1 MQLQAEDW
9 RLQLLIFRNTAMESF
24 LAIAN
29 EAQEFFSSDV
39 YMCVAD
45 AVQTLDKQAHL
56 YAPLSQRKA
65 KRETIKKYTY
75 LDRLKQPSE
84 MAKVDSEVWF
94 NGGGDEEGYDAVVV
108 GSGYGG
114 SVAACRMSMAGIK
127 VCLMEK
133 GRQWQAHDFPTDFFK
148 FMSAVRM
155 ENTNLGFTF
164 GPKDALFQVSIQD
177 DSVATVACG
186 LGGGSLVNA
195 GVMIPAPIRARRNP
209 KWPKEWEKDWEM
221 CEASA
226 SSMLR
231 IQSVPIMY
239 PNAKI
244 MKGIVEGDGFKET
257 SDPLKLSV
265 NFDIEEQ
272 SSNSSKFQEMGSC
285 LACGNCLA
293 GCPYNAKNSTD
304 KNYLV
309 SSVQA
314 GCTIKTQCQVQYVV
328 QNPDYICEKEDKVS
342 RKKRRLWHIYLNEID
357 YVASDFVILS
367 GFCCNGNTV
376 AYLAGSPAPLGA
388 YALDKKQFT
397 KIPFQERPGPS
408 ISSSYTS
415 SLGFTIQSAVL
426 PVAYPYLLFKG
437 IFTYGW
443 PSGYWFLHG
452 IIDTLKRVLGMK
464 YSNAMVF
471 NAMGYDESDGKITFD
486 NDTNR
491 ICFQP
496 PLDHLLPRKIGVF
509 QKLTKKLGGILFM
522 SRYRNASVHLLGGC
536 NASSDLSQGVCNPNG
551 QVFDTKSHNSV
562 HPGLYVCDASLIPCS
577 LGINPCLSIA
587 TVAEHLSRN
596 LVSDVL
602 KHKSDK
608 GMVLVNNLGDPK
620 PGSINSVNLDSD
632 RKSMVVIKETM
643 RGYVGDGEVDLCE
656 VDERTPYTQ
665 YMHYTLL
672 LAASSG
678 SRYIL
683 EGKKVMKPYLFG
695 SSAWRETTTMNVTFN
710 KVCMDSAKEDMLN
723 LKGKLNISMI
733 ELLKCLIS
741 LEGNM
746 RRRFV
751 GVLLQNLFKTYI
763 LQVPRGSHKEFNSS
777 ELHQKPYQDSIL
789 HEIQTE
795 DGFIISC
802 KQWKG
807 EKKLNPILL
816 INGHSTENYWLPT
829 EPNDLV
835 RTLLEEGYET
845 WLLQPRLHPLNPSN
859 NFTIEDIGRFDIP
872 AVINKIRDLHGPLIK
887 IHVVAHCVGG
897 LAIHVALMG
906 GHVSAA
912 HIASLSCTNSSMFFK
927 LTTSS
932 RVKLWLPLIPVSF
945 TSSPAFFYNFN
956 HIADV
961 DGHTRQEQDPPK
973 IYCSFG
979 ATLREMHLR

>member
-1 MQLQAEDW
+1 M
-9 RLQLLIFRNTAMESF
+9 
-24 LAIAN
+24 
-29 EAQEFFSSDV
+29 
-39 YMCVAD
+39 
-45 AVQTLDKQAHL
+45 
-56 YAPLSQRKA
+56 
-65 KRETIKKYTY
+65 
-75 LDRLKQPSE
+75 
-84 MAKVDSEVWF
+84 
-94 NGGGDEEGYDAVVV
+94 
-108 GSGYGG
+108 
-114 SVAACRMSMAGIK
+114 
-127 VCLMEK
+127 
-133 GRQWQAHDFPTDFFK
+133 
-148 FMSAVRM
+148 
-155 ENTNLGFTF
+155 
-164 GPKDALFQVSIQD
+164 
-177 DSVATVACG
+177 
-186 LGGGSLVNA
+186 NA

-244 MKGIVEGDGFKET
+244 MKGIVEEDGFKET
-257 SDPLKLSV
+257 SSDPLKLSV

-342 RKKRRLWHIYLNEID
+342 RKKRRRWHIYLNEID

-367 GFCCNGNTV
+367 SGVFGTTEILFQSQMRGQKLSERLGSDFSCNGNTV

-397 KIPFQERPGPS
+397 KIPFQERPSPS

-415 SLGFTIQSAVL
+415 SLGFTIQVEVL
-426 PVAYPYLLFKG
+426 Y
-437 IFTYGW
+437 
-443 PSGYWFLHG
+443 
-452 IIDTLKRVLGMK
+452 TLKHVLGMK

-536 NASSDLSQGVCNPNG
+536 NASSDPSQGVCNPNG
-551 QVFDTKSHNSV
+551 QVFDTKSHNLV

-620 PGSINSVNLDSD
+620 PGSITSVKLDSD

-643 RGYVGDGEVDLCE
+643 RGYVGGMPCVAYLKMKMNS
-656 VDERTPYTQ
+656 RT
-665 YMHYTLL
+665 
-672 LAASSG
+672 
-678 SRYIL
+678 
-683 EGKKVMKPYLFG
+683 
-695 SSAWRETTTMNVTFN
+695 
-710 KVCMDSAKEDMLN
+710 
-723 LKGKLNISMI
+723 
-733 ELLKCLIS
+733 
-741 LEGNM
+741 
-746 RRRFV
+746 
-751 GVLLQNLFKTYI
+751 
-763 LQVPRGSHKEFNSS
+763 
-777 ELHQKPYQDSIL
+777 
-789 HEIQTE
+789 
-795 DGFIISC
+795 
-802 KQWKG
+802 WK
-807 EKKLNPILL
+807 
-816 INGHSTENYWLPT
+816 
-829 EPNDLV
+829 
-835 RTLLEEGYET
+835 
-845 WLLQPRLHPLNPSN
+845 
-859 NFTIEDIGRFDIP
+859 
-872 AVINKIRDLHGPLIK
+872 
-887 IHVVAHCVGG
+887 
-897 LAIHVALMG
+897 
-906 GHVSAA
+906 
-912 HIASLSCTNSSMFFK
+912 
-927 LTTSS
+927 
-932 RVKLWLPLIPVSF
+932 
-945 TSSPAFFYNFN
+945 
-956 HIADV
+956 
-961 DGHTRQEQDPPK
+961 
-973 IYCSFG
+973 
-979 ATLREMHLR
+979 

>member
-1 MQLQAEDW
+1 
-9 RLQLLIFRNTAMESF
+9 
-24 LAIAN
+24 
-29 EAQEFFSSDV
+29 
-39 YMCVAD
+39 
-45 AVQTLDKQAHL
+45 
-56 YAPLSQRKA
+56 
-65 KRETIKKYTY
+65 
-75 LDRLKQPSE
+75 
-84 MAKVDSEVWF
+84 MAKVDSQGWF
-94 NGGGDEEGYDAVVV
+94 NGGCDEEGYDAVVV

-114 SVAACRMSMAGIK
+114 SVAACWMSMAGIK

-133 GRQWQAHDFPTDFFK
+133 GRQWQAHDFPTAFFK

-164 GPKDALFQVSIQD
+164 GPKDALFQ
-177 DSVATVACG
+177 
-186 LGGGSLVNA
+186 
-195 GVMIPAPIRARRNP
+195 GVMTPAPIRARRNP

-244 MKGIVEGDGFKET
+244 MKGIVEEDGFKET

-309 SSVQA
+309 SSVQYHSTAGFVVQILEARDLPTRFFAIRILEARDLPMRFFATRFDA

-357 YVASDFVILS
+357 YVAFDFVILS
-367 GFCCNGNTV
+367 GGVESYFSCNGNTV
-376 AYLAGSPAPLGA
+376 AYLAGSPTPLGA

-452 IIDTLKRVLGMK
+452 IIDTLKHVLGMK

-551 QVFDTKSHNSV
+551 QVFDTKSHNLV

-643 RGYVGDGEVDLCE
+643 RGYVEE
-656 VDERTPYTQ
+656 
-665 YMHYTLL
+665 
-672 LAASSG
+672 
-678 SRYIL
+678 
-683 EGKKVMKPYLFG
+683 
-695 SSAWRETTTMNVTFN
+695 
-710 KVCMDSAKEDMLN
+710 
-723 LKGKLNISMI
+723 
-733 ELLKCLIS
+733 
-741 LEGNM
+741 
-746 RRRFV
+746 
-751 GVLLQNLFKTYI
+751 
-763 LQVPRGSHKEFNSS
+763 
-777 ELHQKPYQDSIL
+777 
-789 HEIQTE
+789 E

-807 EKKLNPILL
+807 KKKLNPVLL

-829 EPNDLV
+829 EPSDLV
-835 RTLLEEGYET
+835 RTLLEEGHET

-872 AVINKIRDLHGPLIK
+872 TGKQK
-887 IHVVAHCVGG
+887 
-897 LAIHVALMG
+897 
-906 GHVSAA
+906 
-912 HIASLSCTNSSMFFK
+912 K
-927 LTTSS
+927 
-932 RVKLWLPLIPVSF
+932 
-945 TSSPAFFYNFN
+945 
-956 HIADV
+956 
-961 DGHTRQEQDPPK
+961 
-973 IYCSFG
+973 
-979 ATLREMHLR
+979 

>member
-1 MQLQAEDW
+1 
-9 RLQLLIFRNTAMESF
+9 
-24 LAIAN
+24 
-29 EAQEFFSSDV
+29 
-39 YMCVAD
+39 
-45 AVQTLDKQAHL
+45 
-56 YAPLSQRKA
+56 
-65 KRETIKKYTY
+65 
-75 LDRLKQPSE
+75 
-84 MAKVDSEVWF
+84 MAKVDSQGWF
-94 NGGGDEEGYDAVVV
+94 NGGCDEEGYDAVVV

-114 SVAACRMSMAGIK
+114 SVAACWMSMAGIK

-133 GRQWQAHDFPTDFFK
+133 GRQWQAHDFPTAFFK

-164 GPKDALFQVSIQD
+164 GPKDALFQ
-177 DSVATVACG
+177 
-186 LGGGSLVNA
+186 
-195 GVMIPAPIRARRNP
+195 GVMTPAPIRARRNP

-244 MKGIVEGDGFKET
+244 MKGIVEEDGFKET

-309 SSVQA
+309 SSVQILEARDLPTRFFAIRILEARDLPMRFFATRFDA

-357 YVASDFVILS
+357 YVAFDFVILS
-367 GFCCNGNTV
+367 GGVCNGNTV
-376 AYLAGSPAPLGA
+376 AYLAGSPTPLGA

-452 IIDTLKRVLGMK
+452 IIDTLKHVLGMK

-551 QVFDTKSHNSV
+551 QVFDTKSHNLV
-562 HPGLYVCDASLIPCS
+562 HPDLYVCDASLIPCS

-643 RGYVGDGEVDLCE
+643 RGYVGGMPCVAYLKMKMNS
-656 VDERTPYTQ
+656 RTWKR
-665 YMHYTLL
+665 
-672 LAASSG
+672 
-678 SRYIL
+678 RY
-683 EGKKVMKPYLFG
+683 K
-695 SSAWRETTTMNVTFN
+695 
-710 KVCMDSAKEDMLN
+710 
-723 LKGKLNISMI
+723 
-733 ELLKCLIS
+733 
-741 LEGNM
+741 
-746 RRRFV
+746 
-751 GVLLQNLFKTYI
+751 
-763 LQVPRGSHKEFNSS
+763 
-777 ELHQKPYQDSIL
+777 
-789 HEIQTE
+789 
-795 DGFIISC
+795 
-802 KQWKG
+802 
-807 EKKLNPILL
+807 
-816 INGHSTENYWLPT
+816 
-829 EPNDLV
+829 
-835 RTLLEEGYET
+835 
-845 WLLQPRLHPLNPSN
+845 
-859 NFTIEDIGRFDIP
+859 
-872 AVINKIRDLHGPLIK
+872 
-887 IHVVAHCVGG
+887 
-897 LAIHVALMG
+897 
-906 GHVSAA
+906 
-912 HIASLSCTNSSMFFK
+912 
-927 LTTSS
+927 
-932 RVKLWLPLIPVSF
+932 
-945 TSSPAFFYNFN
+945 
-956 HIADV
+956 
-961 DGHTRQEQDPPK
+961 
-973 IYCSFG
+973 
-979 ATLREMHLR
+979 

>member
-1 MQLQAEDW
+1 MKQSLVKKGSFAEEDIGRQGITAPSIAGNATASRGLEVAVANLQEYC
-9 RLQLLIFRNTAMESF
+9 N
-24 LAIAN
+24 
-29 EAQEFFSSDV
+29 
-39 YMCVAD
+39 AD
-45 AVQTLDKQAHL
+45 AVGDIIV
-56 YAPLSQRKA
+56 PNN
-65 KRETIKKYTY
+65 
-75 LDRLKQPSE
+75 PSE
-84 MAKVDSEVWF
+84 MAKVDSQGWF
-94 NGGGDEEGYDAVVV
+94 NGGCDEEGYDAVVV

-114 SVAACRMSMAGIK
+114 SVAACWMSMAGIK

-133 GRQWQAHDFPTDFFK
+133 GRQWQAHDFPTAFFK

-164 GPKDALFQVSIQD
+164 GPKDALFQ
-177 DSVATVACG
+177 
-186 LGGGSLVNA
+186 
-195 GVMIPAPIRARRNP
+195 GVMTPAPIRARRNP

-244 MKGIVEGDGFKET
+244 MKGIVEEDGFKET

-309 SSVQA
+309 SSVQILEARDLPTRFFAIRILEARDIPMRFFATRA

-357 YVASDFVILS
+357 YVAFDFVILS
-367 GFCCNGNTV
+367 GGVESYFSCNGNTV
-376 AYLAGSPAPLGA
+376 AYLAGSPTPLGA

-452 IIDTLKRVLGMK
+452 IIDTLKHVLGMK

-551 QVFDTKSHNSV
+551 QVFDTKSHNLV
-562 HPGLYVCDASLIPCS
+562 HPGLYVCDASLIPRS

-643 RGYVGDGEVDLCE
+643 RGYV
-656 VDERTPYTQ
+656 
-665 YMHYTLL
+665 
-672 LAASSG
+672 
-678 SRYIL
+678 
-683 EGKKVMKPYLFG
+683 
-695 SSAWRETTTMNVTFN
+695 
-710 KVCMDSAKEDMLN
+710 
-723 LKGKLNISMI
+723 

-746 RRRFV
+746 RRR
-751 GVLLQNLFKTYI
+751 K
-763 LQVPRGSHKEFNSS
+763 
-777 ELHQKPYQDSIL
+777 
-789 HEIQTE
+789 

-807 EKKLNPILL
+807 KKKLNPVLL

-829 EPNDLV
+829 EPSDLV
-835 RTLLEEGYET
+835 RTLLEEGHET

-897 LAIHVALMG
+897 LAIHVTLMG
-906 GHVSAA
+906 GHASAA
-912 HIASLSCTNSSMFFK
+912 HIASLSFTNSSMFFK

-932 RVKLWLPLIPVSF
+932 RVK
-945 TSSPAFFYNFN
+945 
-956 HIADV
+956 
-961 DGHTRQEQDPPK
+961 
-973 IYCSFG
+973 
-979 ATLREMHLR
+979 M

>member
-1 MQLQAEDW
+1 MW
-9 RLQLLIFRNTAMESF
+9 YH
-24 LAIAN
+24 LA
-29 EAQEFFSSDV
+29 
-39 YMCVAD
+39 
-45 AVQTLDKQAHL
+45 
-56 YAPLSQRKA
+56 
-65 KRETIKKYTY
+65 
-75 LDRLKQPSE
+75 
-84 MAKVDSEVWF
+84 
-94 NGGGDEEGYDAVVV
+94 
-108 GSGYGG
+108 
-114 SVAACRMSMAGIK
+114 
-127 VCLMEK
+127 
-133 GRQWQAHDFPTDFFK
+133 
-148 FMSAVRM
+148 
-155 ENTNLGFTF
+155 
-164 GPKDALFQVSIQD
+164 
-177 DSVATVACG
+177 
-186 LGGGSLVNA
+186 
-195 GVMIPAPIRARRNP
+195 
-209 KWPKEWEKDWEM
+209 
-221 CEASA
+221 
-226 SSMLR
+226 
-231 IQSVPIMY
+231 
-239 PNAKI
+239 
-244 MKGIVEGDGFKET
+244 
-257 SDPLKLSV
+257 
-265 NFDIEEQ
+265 
-272 SSNSSKFQEMGSC
+272 
-285 LACGNCLA
+285 
-293 GCPYNAKNSTD
+293 
-304 KNYLV
+304 
-309 SSVQA
+309 
-314 GCTIKTQCQVQYVV
+314 
-328 QNPDYICEKEDKVS
+328 
-342 RKKRRLWHIYLNEID
+342 
-357 YVASDFVILS
+357 
-367 GFCCNGNTV
+367 
-376 AYLAGSPAPLGA
+376 
-388 YALDKKQFT
+388 
-397 KIPFQERPGPS
+397 
-408 ISSSYTS
+408 
-415 SLGFTIQSAVL
+415 QSAVL

-452 IIDTLKRVLGMK
+452 IIDMLKHLLGMK

-486 NDTNR
+486 KDTNR

-522 SRYRNASVHLLGGC
+522 SRYQSASVHLLGGF
-536 NASSDLSQGVCNPNG
+536 NASSDPSQGVCNPNG

-562 HPGLYVCDASLIPCS
+562 HPGLYVCDASLIPYS

-620 PGSINSVNLDSD
+620 PGSITNVKLDSD
-632 RKSMVVIKETM
+632 RKSMVVVKTM
-643 RGYVGDGEVDLCE
+643 RRYVGGMPCVAYLKMKMNSRTWKELDIRSKLIGLSHPLLRGKVGGYVLFSALESDKLHIVDGDVDLCE

-672 LAASSG
+672 AASSG

-683 EGKKVMKPYLFG
+683 EGKKVMNPYPFG

-710 KVCMDSAKEDMLN
+710 KVCTDSSKEDMPN
-723 LKGKLNISMI
+723 LKWKLNISMI

-777 ELHQKPYQDSIL
+777 ELHQKLIKSVFSMRYKRVVRK
-789 HEIQTE
+789 
-795 DGFIISC
+795 DGFIISCNC

-835 RTLLEEGYET
+835 RTLLEEGHET

-872 AVINKIRDLHGPLIK
+872 A
-887 IHVVAHCVGG
+887 G
-897 LAIHVALMG
+897 LAIHLALMG

-932 RVKLWLPLIPVSF
+932 SVKMWLPLIPVSF
-945 TSSPAFFYNFN
+945 TSS
-956 HIADV
+956 
-961 DGHTRQEQDPPK
+961 
-973 IYCSFG
+973 
-979 ATLREMHLR
+979 